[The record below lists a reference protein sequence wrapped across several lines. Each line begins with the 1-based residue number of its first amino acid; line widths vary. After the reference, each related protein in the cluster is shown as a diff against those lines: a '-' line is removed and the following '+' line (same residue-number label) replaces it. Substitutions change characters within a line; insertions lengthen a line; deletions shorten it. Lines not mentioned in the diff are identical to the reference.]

1 MPKRLGLM
9 AAGAMR
15 ALLAPDRAH
24 ARKLDAENEAQVE
37 RPKHKCCHPDCN
49 EQTHATFCS
58 PGCCQHFKANFRAV
72 GGRNVRIDRPHG
84 DS

>member
-1 MPKRLGLM
+1 MPKRIGLM
-9 AAGAMR
+9 AAAAMR

-24 ARKLDAENEAQVE
+24 ARKLDEANAARAQ
-37 RPKHKCCHPDCN
+37 HKCLHPDCS

-58 PGCCQHFKANFRAV
+58 PGCAQHFRENFRAV